1 MGVITASV
9 LGDAGRWRRVVL
21 VVVEGGAAGGGGVGG
36 LLCYAW
42 NVG

>member
-21 VVVEGGAAGGGGVGG
+21 EGGAGGGGGVGG
-36 LLCYAW
+36 LRCYAW